1 LYLYNQLYAAAAA
14 TGVDRVSICLPRHL
28 EFLDFLLMEK
38 QRAFSMSSSFSSS
51 SLHHQESA
59 VSPTLLMVPRV

>member
-38 QRAFSMSSSFSSS
+38 QRAFSMSSSSSS